1 MKKQKLHKQKL
12 KMIWFDIKLKISIV
26 QTTNKAWGIVAYVI
40 AESEKQKLKMI
51 WFDIKLKI
59 SIVQTTNKA
68 WGIVAYVIAE
78 SKKQILKNT

>member
-40 AESEKQKLKMI
+40 AESEKQ
-51 WFDIKLKI
+51 
-59 SIVQTTNKA
+59 
-68 WGIVAYVIAE
+68 
-78 SKKQILKNT
+78 ILKNT